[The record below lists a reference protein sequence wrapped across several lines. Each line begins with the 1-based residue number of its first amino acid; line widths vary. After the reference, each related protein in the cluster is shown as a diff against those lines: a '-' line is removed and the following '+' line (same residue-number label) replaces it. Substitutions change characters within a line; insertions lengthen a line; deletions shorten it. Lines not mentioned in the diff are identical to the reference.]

1 MKYSDAIRNAT
12 SQVLHDNSDVLV
24 LGLGVPGPTGIFG
37 TTSDLQEEF
46 GVERV
51 IDTPSSENAM
61 TGIALGAAT
70 AGKRVIM
77 VHMRVDFALLSIEPI
92 VNQAAKWSYMYGGK
106 LKAPLVIRM
115 IIGRGW
121 GQGPQHS
128 QALHS
133 WFAHIPGLKVVA
145 PSSPADAAGMLISA
159 VEDDAPVLIFEHR
172 WLYNV
177 EENLP
182 EKLERKCLD
191 GAQVILEGKD
201 ITIVAIS
208 YMVIESMRAA
218 KFLATIGVSA
228 EVIDVRNLS
237 NIDIKT
243 INRSVKKTKRIVI
256 CDIGHKNCSSA
267 SEILSQVFTSSH
279 DSLQSTPSIIALP
292 DAPTPTTPALA
303 DIYYPN
309 HNNIVAAVVEQ
320 LGLSRTVIPTK
331 CDTNSKRWADTPDN
345 FYFGP
350 Y

>member
-218 KFLATIGVSA
+218 KFLAPHQIC
-228 EVIDVRNLS
+228 RKNLVWS
-237 NIDIKT
+237 
-243 INRSVKKTKRIVI
+243 
-256 CDIGHKNCSSA
+256 G
-267 SEILSQVFTSSH
+267 
-279 DSLQSTPSIIALP
+279 
-292 DAPTPTTPALA
+292 
-303 DIYYPN
+303 
-309 HNNIVAAVVEQ
+309 
-320 LGLSRTVIPTK
+320 
-331 CDTNSKRWADTPDN
+331 
-345 FYFGP
+345 
-350 Y
+350 